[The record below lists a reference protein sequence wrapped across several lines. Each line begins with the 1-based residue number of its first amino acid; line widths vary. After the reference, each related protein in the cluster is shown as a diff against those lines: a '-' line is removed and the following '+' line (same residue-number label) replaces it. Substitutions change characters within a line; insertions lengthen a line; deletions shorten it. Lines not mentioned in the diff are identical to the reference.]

1 MNKMKKHT
9 QEVWLEILGILT
21 EPFFYTEKDWR
32 NFKTHNHTPRTTA
45 SFTELAEELTRRG
58 IFNYYGKPYTEFSVR
73 LMIERMGG
81 CGEVD
86 DFRSQHYPKFLEL
99 KDIGVGRKMPT
110 RNLLSKNRIAE
121 FEEDEKE
128 EKEEGFHELYI
139 QHLKDKKLQRSVQNV
154 NLSL

>member
-1 MNKMKKHT
+1 
-9 QEVWLEILGILT
+9 
-21 EPFFYTEKDWR
+21 
-32 NFKTHNHTPRTTA
+32 
-45 SFTELAEELTRRG
+45 
-58 IFNYYGKPYTEFSVR
+58 
-73 LMIERMGG
+73 MIERMGG
-81 CGEVD
+81 CDEVD